1 MAAMAEGLSETSYK
15 TNWKSHGHRVHFV
28 EWKHRTLKKTFCLQG
43 KLTLPIYFKIANSN
57 QSVS

>member
-28 EWKHRTLKKTFCLQG
+28 EWKHRTLKETFSPPG
-43 KLTLPIYFKIANSN
+43 EVNLTDLFQDCKQ
-57 QSVS
+57 QSVGQ